1 MATPLLSPVPAY
13 GFALNGF
20 GHYADEEAKRGSD
33 QALPPFELAPIL
45 EPALPASSTANVRCT
60 EAYESHLYV
69 GNSEGHV
76 LWYTLANEG
85 TSTQTTPYQ
94 LNTSI
99 PIGSGSKP
107 VEKVILLPAVSVA
120 AVLCESV
127 VSFFELPSFQPI
139 LPSVLPNIKAVAT
152 IVSDDA
158 ETPFKRSSDGLA
170 GLCII
175 KRKQIIL
182 ARISRERWLQ
192 VKEIPLPGGA
202 SIARRYRDQLCIA
215 TTSAYSLVNLA
226 DATVLPLGLPI
237 SQTTDS
243 PSASVRPSILSI
255 IDGSHAKSRHNDR
268 ENGPKECEFL
278 ITSHSESQTLGV
290 FVRSNGEP
298 APKLIEW
305 PSHPRALVLDG
316 SHVFALLRNDSIEIH
331 SLNTMDKLSTMNLSS
346 ALEPRF
352 LTSPPAASFTDS
364 PRAWLCCKNAIHQ
377 VTETPLM
384 KRARWLFDREKWEE
398 LRRVAD
404 TAWDNGNRTR
414 YDFEIHS
421 KEVEAERKAYIKD
434 LQEINQE
441 IGLHFMEA
449 ANFALAR
456 RYLSRGRLDPR
467 VLIGTFEDIRRDVLD
482 DEDGENAGQVRGGL
496 LETARSWRSIEDII
510 RANLEHNY
518 GTIDYETTPIMKRLA
533 DRLLERA
540 KHDLLRGFLVDC
552 RQRRKAEQREGRLG
566 MDELT
571 WRRTGMIID
580 VVLAKVYAALGD
592 LDELLAI
599 MNEPGNE
606 SLVAEVERAL
616 RSAGQYGML
625 AGLLLK
631 KGDQGG
637 AMETVTDPA
646 VREQISVLLDAQ
658 SVQLDLMSTLQDL
671 SEEWKLNSSGLQVFL
686 RRHLTEQFHR
696 RKEAQIVKALSLAQN
711 LEVAETV
718 WGAMS
723 KGGSSS
729 SNGGGRRV
737 VGSIPNGNGSAAVDA
752 GSIRTSK
759 PEKDQQSQTGRI
771 RHEKSASAFA
781 PRTAPFA
788 DSPANHGLAALQ

>member
-1 MATPLLSPVPAY
+1 
-13 GFALNGF
+13 
-20 GHYADEEAKRGSD
+20 
-33 QALPPFELAPIL
+33 
-45 EPALPASSTANVRCT
+45 
-60 EAYESHLYV
+60 
-69 GNSEGHV
+69 
-76 LWYTLANEG
+76 
-85 TSTQTTPYQ
+85 
-94 LNTSI
+94 
-99 PIGSGSKP
+99 
-107 VEKVILLPAVSVA
+107 
-120 AVLCESV
+120 
-127 VSFFELPSFQPI
+127 
-139 LPSVLPNIKAVAT
+139 
-152 IVSDDA
+152 
-158 ETPFKRSSDGLA
+158 
-170 GLCII
+170 
-175 KRKQIIL
+175 
-182 ARISRERWLQ
+182 
-192 VKEIPLPGGA
+192 
-202 SIARRYRDQLCIA
+202 
-215 TTSAYSLVNLA
+215 
-226 DATVLPLGLPI
+226 
-237 SQTTDS
+237 
-243 PSASVRPSILSI
+243 
-255 IDGSHAKSRHNDR
+255 
-268 ENGPKECEFL
+268 
-278 ITSHSESQTLGV
+278 
-290 FVRSNGEP
+290 
-298 APKLIEW
+298 
-305 PSHPRALVLDG
+305 
-316 SHVFALLRNDSIEIH
+316 
-331 SLNTMDKLSTMNLSS
+331 MDKLSTMNLSS

-637 AMETVTDPA
+637 AMETVTELLARQDDPA